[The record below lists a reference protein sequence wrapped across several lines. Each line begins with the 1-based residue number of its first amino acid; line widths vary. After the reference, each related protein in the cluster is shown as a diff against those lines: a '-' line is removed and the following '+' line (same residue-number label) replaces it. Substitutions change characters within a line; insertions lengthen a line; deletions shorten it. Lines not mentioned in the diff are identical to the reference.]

1 MIEKIKG
8 YWDFLLDKVFD
19 SMSFGKLYGPVS
31 FWGFFIMPFIYTF
44 TFLSNAKLKEE
55 QME

>member
-31 FWGFFIMPFIYTF
+31 FWGFFIMPIIYTF
-44 TFLSNAKLKEE
+44 TFLSKAKLKEE